1 MKNVVKSLFPKEDS
15 YKEEQNMRKGI
26 RGKIAGILAAILLGT
41 TIFPG
46 NVFAEETVAENTAD
60 GVSDVGENAE
70 TNETGLE
77 DVNGELSEQDGVDT
91 EANIENSQQNEAKEG
106 LGEEQKDSM
115 VASQGLINYVGV
127 VSPYLQSPDEQQIV
141 LSYGD
146 GTENVSDVKLNCE
159 KSDGSIVELD
169 LSVKENELYLFKH
182 VFEEKDAGIYR
193 LASFSYVQDGVKTTI
208 ELSEIGIEALFGVN
222 EDYTGDQGAVIE
234 ETGLTAEE
242 IDATVVT
249 VDLDTVE
256 YPVTFG
262 LGRRS
267 GGAPY

>member
-91 EANIENSQQNEAKEG
+91 EANIENSQ
-106 LGEEQKDSM
+106 
-115 VASQGLINYVGV
+115 
-127 VSPYLQSPDEQQIV
+127 PD
-141 LSYGD
+141 
-146 GTENVSDVKLNCE
+146 
-159 KSDGSIVELD
+159 
-169 LSVKENELYLFKH
+169 
-182 VFEEKDAGIYR
+182 R
-193 LASFSYVQDGVKTTI
+193 
-208 ELSEIGIEALFGVN
+208 
-222 EDYTGDQGAVIE
+222 
-234 ETGLTAEE
+234 
-242 IDATVVT
+242 
-249 VDLDTVE
+249 
-256 YPVTFG
+256 
-262 LGRRS
+262 
-267 GGAPY
+267 